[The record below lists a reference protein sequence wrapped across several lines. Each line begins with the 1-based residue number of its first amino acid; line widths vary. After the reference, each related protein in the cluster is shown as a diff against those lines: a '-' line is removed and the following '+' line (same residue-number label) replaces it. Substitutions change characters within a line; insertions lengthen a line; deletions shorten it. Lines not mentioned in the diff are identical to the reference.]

1 MEEIVK
7 EFAITVLTTLGP
19 GHSEAVY
26 HNAMDVMFRTNGI
39 KYASEVTVPITFMGC
54 GIGFHRLDTVLYSD
68 TVTGPGDT
76 VTGPGDTVTGP
87 GDTVTIIEY
96 KSIARLKEQ
105 EENQVRAYLR
115 ATGYAYGILV
125 NFGTGNVPEIRRV
138 DLESSLSA

>member
-1 MEEIVK
+1 MEEFVK
-7 EFAITVLTTLGP
+7 ECAITVLTTLGQ

-26 HNAMDVMFRTNGI
+26 HSAMDVMFRTNGI

-68 TVTGPGDT
+68 TVT
-76 VTGPGDTVTGP
+76 V
-87 GDTVTIIEY
+87 IIEY

-138 DLESSLSA
+138 ELESALSA

>member
-1 MEEIVK
+1 MEELVK
-7 EFAITVLTTLGP
+7 ECAITVLTTLGP

-26 HNAMDVMFRTNGI
+26 HSAMDVMFRTNGTP
-39 KYASEVTVPITFMGC
+39 YASEVTVPITFMGR
-54 GIGFHRLDTVLYSD
+54 GVGFHRLDTVLYSD

-76 VTGPGDTVTGP
+76 VTGPGSP
-87 GDTVTIIEY
+87 KIIIEY

-125 NFGTGNVPEIRRV
+125 NFGTGNVPEIRKV
-138 DLESSLSA
+138 DL

>member
-68 TVTGPGDT
+68 AVTGPGDA
-76 VTGPGDTVTGP
+76 VTGPGDAVT
-87 GDTVTIIEY
+87 TIIEY

-138 DLESSLSA
+138 DL

>member
-39 KYASEVTVPITFMGC
+39 KYESEVTVPITFMGC

-68 TVTGPGDT
+68 GVTGPSN
-76 VTGPGDTVTGP
+76 PKI
-87 GDTVTIIEY
+87 IIEY

-138 DLESSLSA
+138 DL